1 MKYLKIHKLIWLILV
16 LAFTAVDAS
25 MWLVAYIVYVLWEF
39 RFPKKFWKELHQSSD
54 IEELNGLIYED
65 KNIIETIKR
74 RYKGEIW

>member
-16 LAFTAVDAS
+16 LAFTAVDAA

-39 RFPKKFWKELHQSSD
+39 RFPKKFWKELHQSSYSD
-54 IEELNGLIYED
+54 ERNGLIYED

-74 RYKGEIW
+74 RYKGEI